1 MSELN
6 YLTKKFL
13 DCMNSKVDVNMEANG
28 MWHKGKALRR
38 IEMEVPR
45 EYRLTKYDVRQVIK
59 ELQKDGKIKQDRR

>member
-1 MSELN
+1 MSELS
-6 YLTKKFL
+6 YLTKKFVE
-13 DCMNSKVDVNMEANG
+13 CMNSKVDTKMEANG
-28 MWHKGKALRR
+28 MWRKGKALRR